1 MQISSTNL
9 LAAQQAVAA
18 RPRAEVKPPEQKFEP
33 LFGKEPSE
41 TQSSSAASAQAAAPA
56 RMGSLLDISV

>member
-9 LAAQQAVAA
+9 LAAQQALAT
-18 RPRAEVKPPEQKFEP
+18 RPRAEVKQPEQKFEP
-33 LFGKEPSE
+33 LFGKDASE
-41 TQSSSAASAQAAAPA
+41 TQSASTASAQPAAPA

>member
-9 LAAQQAVAA
+9 LAAQQALAA
-18 RPRAEVKPPEQKFEP
+18 RPLAEVKPQDQKFEP

-41 TQSSSAASAQAAAPA
+41 TQSSASATAQPAAPA